1 MDSIDAILDTN
12 VLYAGLYSATGA
24 SHQVLIALEQGRIQ
38 IVLSTTLVFEYE
50 EVLKRDRETL
60 NLTDAE
66 IGILL
71 DDLCRRS
78 KHQVVYFHWRPCL
91 SDPKDDH
98 ILELAVASSTSTIV
112 THNVR
117 DFRRTTEFGI
127 RAITPGQLLEE
138 LKWEH

>member
-1 MDSIDAILDTN
+1 MASINVILDTN
-12 VLYAGLYSATGA
+12 VLYAGLYSSYGA
-24 SHQVLIALEQGRIQ
+24 SYQVLNALEQGRIQ

-50 EVLKRDRETL
+50 EVLKRDQETL
-60 NLTDAE
+60 SLTDKE
-66 IGILL
+66 IGVLL

-78 KHQVVYFHWRPCL
+78 NHQVVYFHWRPCL

-117 DFRRTTEFGI
+117 DFKRTTEFGI
-127 RAITPGQLLEE
+127 RAITPGQLLEV

>member
-12 VLYAGLYSATGA
+12 VLYAGLYSASGA

-50 EVLKRDRETL
+50 EVIKRDQETL
-60 NLTDAE
+60 NLTDRE
-66 IGILL
+66 IEILL
-71 DDLCRRS
+71 DDFCQRGH
-78 KHQVVYFHWRPCL
+78 HQVIYFHWRPCL

-117 DFRRTTEFGI
+117 DFKRVTEFGI
-127 RAITPGQLLEE
+127 RAITPAQLLEE

>member
-12 VLYAGLYSATGA
+12 VLYAGLYSASGA

-50 EVLKRDRETL
+50 EVLKRDQETL

-78 KHQVVYFHWRPCL
+78 KHQVVYFHWRPFL

>member
-1 MDSIDAILDTN
+1 MGSINAILDTN
-12 VLYAGLYSATGA
+12 VLYAGLYSSCGA
-24 SHQVLIALEQGRIQ
+24 SYQVLNALEQGWIQ

-50 EVLKRDRETL
+50 EVLKRDQETL
-60 NLTDAE
+60 NLTDEE
-66 IGILL
+66 IEILL
-71 DDLCRRS
+71 DDLCQRGN
-78 KHQVVYFHWRPCL
+78 HQVIYFHWRPCL

-98 ILELAVASSTSTIV
+98 ILELAVASATSTIV

-117 DFRRTTEFGI
+117 DFMRATEFGI

>member
-1 MDSIDAILDTN
+1 MASINVILDTN
-12 VLYAGLYSATGA
+12 VLYAGLYSASGA

-50 EVLKRDRETL
+50 EVLKRDQETL
-60 NLTDAE
+60 NLTDKE
-66 IGILL
+66 IEILL

-78 KHQVVYFHWRPCL
+78 NHQVVYFHWRPCL

-98 ILELAVASSTSTIV
+98 ILELAVASVTSTIV
-112 THNVR
+112 THNIR
-117 DFRRTTEFGI
+117 DFMRAAEFGI
-127 RAITPGQLLEE
+127 RAITPRQLLEE